1 MGASGIAGVLATQ
14 WEQIAGRGSDATRKQ
29 EIENDRLAF
38 GDAGSIQYRFCK
50 LDVLQPWESHAMN
63 PVNPDDFCKRN
74 GDLRMRDYFRY
85 GSKATVLRDGHFCSH
100 CEERIP
106 EDDAVGPINIVI
118 WEPALERFGRELWGG
133 AAGPETMEREFCT
146 WECAADWF
154 AVQAGRT
161 PQRASPPVEPLTPAA
176 RSLQR
181 RRARIKRNQ
190 LR

>member
-1 MGASGIAGVLATQ
+1 MPASGIAGVLATQ

-106 EDDAVGPINIVI
+106 EDDDVGPINIVI
-118 WEPALERFGRELWGG
+118 RDPELI
-133 AAGPETMEREFCT
+133 GPEGIEREFCT
-146 WECAADWF
+146 WECLADW
-154 AVQAGRT
+154 AAIQAGRK
-161 PQRASPPVEPLTPAA
+161 PSA
-176 RSLQR
+176 REF
-181 RRARIKRNQ
+181 
-190 LR
+190 